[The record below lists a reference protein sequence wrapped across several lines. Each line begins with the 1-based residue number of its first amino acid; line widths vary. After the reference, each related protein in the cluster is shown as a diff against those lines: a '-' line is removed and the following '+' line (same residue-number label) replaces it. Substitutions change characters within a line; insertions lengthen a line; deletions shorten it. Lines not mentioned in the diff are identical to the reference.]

1 MSWLAILTLINDL
14 GTIGTWCSSPSHV
27 IHPTCSSVVLPLL
40 SFGTLRSL
48 GSSLSKMSLV
58 FFRTNRAWEWFV
70 FARLA
75 CFSWKQKRF
84 AIFVSL
90 EVQLKMASLK
100 SQYHFV
106 RQFCCCAIFLSSDC
120 VTNSLYSNFFAFA
133 TFRSIFS
140 LMKCLRNSRTSLSKV
155 YYFTVALEA
164 TLVGKLL
171 SCWRIYVLIVYLL
184 GHVFLV
190 VLVDLEVP
198 YLFFHCAGISALC
211 DWTKSTQRSSCFN
224 SQWNNHFFQFVLSEP
239 FWSCRCHYLIIRP
252 LVLLAI
258 YLFEQCNVSSVN

>member
-1 MSWLAILTLINDL
+1 
-14 GTIGTWCSSPSHV
+14 
-27 IHPTCSSVVLPLL
+27 
-40 SFGTLRSL
+40 
-48 GSSLSKMSLV
+48 
-58 FFRTNRAWEWFV
+58 
-70 FARLA
+70 
-75 CFSWKQKRF
+75 
-84 AIFVSL
+84 
-90 EVQLKMASLK
+90 MASLK

-106 RQFCCCAIFLSSDC
+106 RQLCCCAIFLSSDC

-224 SQWNNHFFQFVLSEP
+224 SQWNNHFFQFVLSETLLKLP
-239 FWSCRCHYLIIRP
+239 LSLPHYKTFGP
-252 LVLLAI
+252 PCN
-258 YLFEQCNVSSVN
+258 LFVWTVQCILGELDNNRIKMNWY

>member
-1 MSWLAILTLINDL
+1 MNSTLGTCSCWFAFSKAVGRSFFHFKLLFVSAPLLRYFNAFLFFLKRITLSNKILHGRMKTRINLNRKGLMGCPAILLTLINNL
-14 GTIGTWCSSPSHV
+14 GTIGTWFSSPSHV

-58 FFRTNRAWEWFV
+58 FFRTNRAWEWLV

-106 RQFCCCAIFLSSDC
+106 GQFCCCAIFLSSDC

-133 TFRSIFS
+133 TFRSLFS

-164 TLVGKLL
+164 ALVGKLL
-171 SCWRIYVLIVYLL
+171 SCWRVYLLIVYL
-184 GHVFLV
+184 
-190 VLVDLEVP
+190 
-198 YLFFHCAGISALC
+198 
-211 DWTKSTQRSSCFN
+211 
-224 SQWNNHFFQFVLSEP
+224 
-239 FWSCRCHYLIIRP
+239 
-252 LVLLAI
+252 
-258 YLFEQCNVSSVN
+258 